1 MSRIIKGLEV
11 CMRAKSTYS
20 VCLPSSV
27 YKSDPS
33 MYRRSQL
40 SSSAFHCVI
49 CSIHRTR
56 QTKHHKSAKFF
67 FFSQLI
73 SFPPQLTVSAPA
85 KPIDA
90 PAVSM
95 MIFSDDESETTPR
108 GFLLVVERDESFLS
122 NYHSCISEL
131 PSRSYSCT
139 SFANEHR
146 FPFF

>member
-1 MSRIIKGLEV
+1 MYACGV
-11 CMRAKSTYS
+11 CLAACS
-20 VCLPSSV
+20 VCLPSRM

-67 FFSQLI
+67 FSQLI

-90 PAVSM
+90 PAVPM